1 MFRFCIGGTRW
12 AVSLLFPASVVVLLS
27 LDPSGMAG
35 WCIAASA
42 MHEGGHFLML
52 LLCGGRPALVSVG
65 LFGIRMEPDPGAPL
79 SYRQNLLVSLAG
91 PAVNAAACGI
101 LWLLAGGWSVAATVH
116 AALAGLNLL
125 PIEPLD
131 GGQALLCLLAPHMEE
146 ARLRRVSLAVSVLTI
161 FPLAAAGFFVLIR
174 SGYNFS
180 LLAVSVYL
188 ILLLLFKKK

>member
-1 MFRFCIGGTRW
+1 MFRFCVGGTRW

-27 LDPSGMAG
+27 LDASGMAG

-52 LLCGGRPALVSVG
+52 LLCGGKPAQVSVG

-79 SYRQNLLVSLAG
+79 SYGKNLLVSLAG
-91 PAVNAAACGI
+91 PAVNLLSCGI
-101 LWLLAGGWSVAATVH
+101 LWGLAGKWTIPAMVH
-116 AALAGLNLL
+116 ATLAGMNLL

-146 ARLRRVSLAVSVLTI
+146 GRVRRVLLAMSVCTI
-161 FPLAAAGFFVLIR
+161 FPLAAAGFYILIR

-180 LLAVSVYL
+180 LLAVSAYL
-188 ILLLLFKKK
+188 VLLLFLKKK